1 MRTLRAALL
10 AAATILVITA
20 CESQKTSTS
29 ASDSGVIAARDKL
42 VAEIQQCTQKHGYN
56 PQATGMPENALA
68 PNELPWRQCAY
79 DAARSYGQAHPQV
92 QSLYEQLIAEDIQ
105 MTTALQQ
112 GQMTRTQRRA
122 RVEELI
128 AQIEQAEEARIQAA
142 TAEQERQE
150 QQLKNVVNNARGFAY

>member
-1 MRTLRAALL
+1 MRTLRATLL
-10 AAATILVITA
+10 AAATILVLTS
-20 CESQKTSTS
+20 CESQNTPTST
-29 ASDSGVIAARDKL
+29 ADSGVVAARDRL
-42 VAEIQQCTQKHGYN
+42 IADLQQCTQKHGYN

-79 DAARSYGQAHPQV
+79 DAARSYGQAHPEV

-128 AQIEQAEEARIQAA
+128 GQIEQAEEARIKA
-142 TAEQERQE
+142 TAAEQERQE